1 MASINAEVG
10 GVSVSITKRPDGSI
24 QFDADNWPGA
34 SIGPNNETVAGH
46 AGGNLD
52 TETISD
58 AIRSGQDRIEGK
70 QYFIKESL
78 NQINDTRR
86 NPPYDPAYIE
96 NLKSQVATAESDIN
110 VIRQSQ
116 SAWTSLRRQVST
128 LTAQVNAADANK
140 VPEGEAKT
148 NEEKN
153 AEEAQGTS
161 NEPGEVPANT
171 TESVTTKD
179 QFDFEGEGGS
189 ENLLG
194 GSPPEDPPLLSSDE
208 VDAEI
213 ANAAERFDQ
222 SDDAVNRLSGPPET
236 RRVTPASAQWSGVKD
251 TRVILRTPKSY
262 FGKLTSGPGSEI
274 QKNGGILFPYTPSI
288 SYDNQASY
296 GNSNPLHSNYT
307 QYFFK
312 NSSIS
317 SITVSGKFTVQNE
330 YDAKMWLSIVHLSR
344 LLTKMPFG
352 SDAQAG
358 SAPPVCRLDGF
369 GNYVLANVP
378 VAVTS
383 FKFDLPDSV
392 DYINVSDGDFINSM
406 APTVSTLSFTLIPM
420 YSRNEIRN
428 FSVEKFRDGQLTGKG
443 YL

>member
-1 MASINAEVG
+1 MASINANAG

-34 SIGPNNETVAGH
+34 SFGSNNETVSGH
-46 AGGNLD
+46 AGGTLD
-52 TETISD
+52 AATISD
-58 AIRSGQDRIEGK
+58 AIRSGQDRIESK
-70 QYFIKESL
+70 QYFIKDSL
-78 NQINDTRR
+78 NQINDTTR

-96 NLKSQVATAESDIN
+96 NLKSQVATAEADITT
-110 VIRQSQ
+110 IRQSQ
-116 SAWTSLRRQVST
+116 SAWTSLQSQVSS
-128 LTAQVNAADANK
+128 LTAQVNAADENN
-140 VPEGEAKT
+140 VPAGEAQT

-153 AEEAQGTS
+153 KEEAQGTS
-161 NEPGEVPANT
+161 NEPGT
-171 TESVTTKD
+171 T
-179 QFDFEGEGGS
+179 
-189 ENLLG
+189 
-194 GSPPEDPPLLSSDE
+194 SDE
-208 VDAEI
+208 TADPTVNRSPDFRQRELPDEDRSEAAAGNNQDEWGDLDGAI
-213 ANAAERFDQ
+213 KAAESRAEPTDELG
-222 SDDAVNRLSGPPET
+222 NRLNGPPDT

-288 SYDNQASY
+288 SYDTQASY

-369 GNYVLANVP
+369 GNYILANVP

-406 APTVSTLSFTLIPM
+406 APTISTLSFSLIPM

>member
-1 MASINAEVG
+1 MSELINAANQAVQEFVTYDG
-10 GVSVSITKRPDGSI
+10 ALTVALMEYADAKAAGNTSKMNQLAAEIQTNKLRAQQAQLSAQNAIDSARSEPGANGSTFDSVSQANQDQFRTITKVFNQESKYL
-24 QFDADNWPGA
+24 NK
-34 SIGPNNETVAGH
+34 N
-46 AGGNLD
+46 
-52 TETISD
+52 ISQAD
-58 AIRSGQDRIEGK
+58 AI
-70 QYFIKESL
+70 
-78 NQINDTRR
+78 
-86 NPPYDPAYIE
+86 
-96 NLKSQVATAESDIN
+96 
-110 VIRQSQ
+110 
-116 SAWTSLRRQVST
+116 
-128 LTAQVNAADANK
+128 DASPNSS
-140 VPEGEAKT
+140 GEAQT

-153 AEEAQGTS
+153 AADAQGTS
-161 NEPGEVPANT
+161 NEPGNT
-171 TESVTTKD
+171 TDDTADPTVNRSP
-179 QFDFEGEGGS
+179 DFRQRE
-189 ENLLG
+189 L
-194 GSPPEDPPLLSSDE
+194 PDEDRADAATSDNQDE
-208 VDAEI
+208 WGDLDGAI
-213 ANAAERFDQ
+213 KAAESRAEPTDELG
-222 SDDAVNRLSGPPET
+222 NRLYGPPET

-262 FGKLTSGPGSEI
+262 FGKLTSGPGNEI

-312 NSSIS
+312 NSSIG

>member
-1 MASINAEVG
+1 MSELIAAANQAVQEFVTYDGALTVALMEYADAKAAGNTSKMNQLAAEIQTNKLRAQQAQLSAQNAIDSARSEPG
-10 GVSVSITKRPDGSI
+10 ANGSTFDSVSQANQDQFRTITKVFN
-24 QFDADNWPGA
+24 QELKYLNK
-34 SIGPNNETVAGH
+34 N
-46 AGGNLD
+46 
-52 TETISD
+52 ISQAD
-58 AIRSGQDRIEGK
+58 AI
-70 QYFIKESL
+70 
-78 NQINDTRR
+78 
-86 NPPYDPAYIE
+86 
-96 NLKSQVATAESDIN
+96 
-110 VIRQSQ
+110 
-116 SAWTSLRRQVST
+116 
-128 LTAQVNAADANK
+128 DASPNSS
-140 VPEGEAKT
+140 GEAQT

-153 AEEAQGTS
+153 ALEAQGTS
-161 NEPGEVPANT
+161 NEPGDIPVDTADPTVNR
-171 TESVTTKD
+171 SP
-179 QFDFEGEGGS
+179 DFRQRE
-189 ENLLG
+189 L
-194 GSPPEDPPLLSSDE
+194 PDEDRSDAASID

-213 ANAAERFDQ
+213 ERAAAEGTDQ
-222 SDDAVNRLSGPPET
+222 SDEPANRENGLPGT